1 MPIFNLLLTS
11 ITYETA
17 PRNSFRWISK
27 MTDISFSRTKDAA
40 PQKSGNL
47 LQSLVERIQ
56 NAWMFSRAEAELHG
70 LSDYQLADLGLS
82 RSQIAPAVRGDL
94 YR

>member
-1 MPIFNLLLTS
+1 MK
-11 ITYETA
+11 A
-17 PRNSFRWISK
+17 PCSRQQIAHGAQHFGNFSLKPRAAQDDEVAGMARPYNSRS
-27 MTDISFSRTKDAA
+27 
-40 PQKSGNL
+40 L
-47 LQSLVERIQ
+47 LQSLVERVQ